1 MNMKTKT
8 LLFALSAL
16 VLFAGCSKEAAVVE
30 GPSKSSKSTAKT
42 YKIEAGVGEFAST
55 KAYFKDDEAPQRWI
69 YWEADDEFDLQDIM
83 LGDSTE
89 TVGVTSSVP
98 TDLSTDAKSAFFEA
112 TVHDYLVVSYPKGAV
127 TLSSSAPS
135 FWNST
140 IKDTSRFDANQAV
153 YAAVTVPAEQTLS
166 STLTPDL
173 IPMASKRIALSDAA
187 VAAVQS
193 GKDTVSVVGE
203 EGPVKVYPLAALV
216 RIHVKGLEGV
226 ESGKINRVNFVT
238 EYASKS
244 SSGLPEYGIT
254 GTTYFTLADTIALGR
269 THDGNSGP
277 SYRNYVNLSGGTVDY
292 TAEGGADVCFV
303 VNHSSAKANK
313 FALKVYLED
322 GAVFS
327 KSFDLQKDTVRFL
340 GFSKS
345 RVTSLTFDF
354 DGATQVKAASNRFNV
369 EWSSGFLTYDA
380 DNQAYKFAGKDD
392 IGLYF
397 KFGSAAGVA
406 FYKDTQDWDYRL
418 SPSDATTDVSIQGG
432 KSHAYYT
439 PDGQTQSN
447 GSCYYYVIAP
457 SAGQN
462 CHWIERKYYYPN
474 SDGKIVEGTLPTVV
488 DYLEGENVQGSTAFA
503 DATDPCSYVPV
514 GEGENKWRMPTEAD
528 LKSLVEVGGAG
539 FIWGNTDGSAIGSN
553 DGKSRYL
560 RMQDGEQ
567 DITFKATGSV
577 DMSASRTSTTE
588 GAEEPYGVKIQQLFG
603 NKYAVRFWTSTYKS
617 SKGTAFDFKVS
628 SSIGIDTGFWNKN
641 SSAWKVPTASKNAG
655 AANRYVASHKIWDA
669 ANVRCVRDKK

>member
-1 MNMKTKT
+1 MIMKTNT

-16 VLFAGCSKEAAVVE
+16 VLFAGCSKEAAIVE
-30 GPSKSSKSTAKT
+30 NPSKGSKSTAKT
-42 YKIEAGVGEFAST
+42 YRIEAGVDSFGST
-55 KAYFKDDEAPQRWI
+55 KAFFKEDEAPQRWI

-83 LGDSTE
+83 VGDSTE
-89 TVGVTSSVP
+89 TVGVNSAVP
-98 TDLSTDAKSAFFEA
+98 TDLSTDAKSAFFDA
-112 TVHDYLVVSYPKGAV
+112 TVHDYLVVSYPAGAV
-127 TLSSSAPS
+127 KLSASAPQIDS
-135 FWNST
+135 RN
-140 IKDTSRFDANQAV
+140 DTLRYNASQAV

-187 VAAVQS
+187 IAAVEN
-193 GKDTVSVVGE
+193 GTDTVSVIS

-216 RIHVKGLEGV
+216 KIHITGLERV
-226 ESGKINRVNFVT
+226 DSTKINRVYFVN
-238 EYASKS
+238 EYASGS
-244 SSGLPEYGIT
+244 SNGVPEFGIT
-254 GTTYFTLADTIALGR
+254 GTTYFALKDTIVLGR
-269 THDGNSGP
+269 AHDGNNGNP
-277 SYRNYVNLSGGTVDY
+277 YRNYVNLSGGTVDY
-292 TAEGGADVCFV
+292 TAANGADACFV
-303 VNHSSAKANK
+303 VNHSSAKAKK

-327 KSFDLQKDTVRFL
+327 KSFDLQTDTSRFL

-345 RVTSLTFDF
+345 RVTSLTFNF
-354 DGATQVKAASNRFNV
+354 DGATQVKAASDRFSV

-418 SPSDATTDVSIQGG
+418 KPTDATTDVSIQGG
-432 KSHAYYT
+432 KSHFYYT

-457 SAGQN
+457 TAGQN
-462 CHWIERKYYYPN
+462 CHWIERTYYYPN

-514 GEGENKWRMPTEAD
+514 GEGENKWRMPTEDD
-528 LKSLVEVGGAG
+528 LKSLVTVGGPG
-539 FIWGNTDGSAIGSN
+539 LIMGNTDGSVIGN
-553 DGKSRYL
+553 IDGKSRYIRL
-560 RMQDGEQ
+560 QDGEQ

-577 DMSASRTSTTE
+577 DMAVSKTSTTE
-588 GAEEPYGVKIQQLFG
+588 GAEEPYGVKIQQMYS

-617 SKGTAFDFKVS
+617 LKGTAFSFAVS
-628 SSIGIDTGFWNKN
+628 GSIGIDTGFWNT
-641 SSAWKVPTASKNAG
+641 SSSSWKVPTASKNAG
-655 AANRYVASHKIWDA
+655 AANKYVASHTLWDA
-669 ANVRCVRDKK
+669 ANVRCVRDK